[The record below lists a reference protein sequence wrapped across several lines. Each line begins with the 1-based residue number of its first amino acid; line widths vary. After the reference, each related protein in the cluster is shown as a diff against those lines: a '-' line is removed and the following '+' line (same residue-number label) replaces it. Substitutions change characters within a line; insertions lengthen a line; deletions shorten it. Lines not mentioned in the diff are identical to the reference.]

1 MGLKRIAVCLI
12 AVVLTLMLTAACTGG
27 APTLTESAKDLAVGE
42 ILGHPDV
49 LGAAVAQNGTN
60 LNLAVVVAFGSG
72 ESAAMDVGDNFVRT
86 VKSHGPESAPSNEIG
101 KGDFDY
107 LVTVV
112 YPDRTV
118 VARGAKNSSSPRII
132 W

>member
-1 MGLKRIAVCLI
+1 VLI
-12 AVVLTLMLTAACTGG
+12 LVLTAACTGR
-27 APTLTESAKDLAVGE
+27 APTLTECAKDLAVSE
-42 ILGHPDV
+42 ILSYPDV
-49 LGAAVAQNGTN
+49 LGAAVGQDGIILT
-60 LNLAVVVAFGSG
+60 LAVVVAFGSG
-72 ESAAMDVGDNFVRT
+72 ASVAKDVGDNFVRT

-112 YPDRTV
+112 YPDRTEI
-118 VARGAKNSSSPRII
+118 ARGAKISSSPRII

>member
-12 AVVLTLMLTAACTGG
+12 AVVLILVLTAACTGG
-27 APTLTESAKDLAVGE
+27 APTLTECVKDLAVSE
-42 ILGHPDV
+42 ILSYPDV
-49 LGAAVAQNGTN
+49 LGAAVGQDGIILT
-60 LNLAVVVAFGSG
+60 LAVVVAFGSG
-72 ESAAMDVGDNFVRT
+72 ASVAKDVGDNFVRT

-112 YPDRTV
+112 YPDRTEI
-118 VARGAKNSSSPRII
+118 ARGAKISSSPRII

>member
-1 MGLKRIAVCLI
+1 M
-12 AVVLTLMLTAACTGG
+12 
-27 APTLTESAKDLAVGE
+27 TECAKDLAVSE
-42 ILGHPDV
+42 ILSYPDV
-49 LGAAVAQNGTN
+49 LGAAVGQDGIILT
-60 LNLAVVVAFGSG
+60 LAVVVAFGSG
-72 ESAAMDVGDNFVRT
+72 ASVAKDVGDNFVRT

-112 YPDRTV
+112 YPDRTEI
-118 VARGAKNSSSPRII
+118 ARGAKISSSPRII